1 MNLLINSD
9 DKVVGI
15 YCIKN
20 VISGRIYIGSSINIA
35 GRWKQHRYQLN
46 TNRHENHYLQHSWNK
61 HGEGSFEFSILEVI
75 DLTKKLEILSNVN
88 SSSLHKRVINLI
100 ESDDDRDILYGINLA
115 REQYYLDK
123 SLSEGCELYNI
134 CYSAIGGNHDELT
147 RKRISVAMTG
157 KTSHFKGKK
166 RDDISGENNVHYD
179 NTIRRFENIKTG
191 EIYEG
196 TKYNFHMHINAPLK
210 YVTMLIRGKIVF
222 INKEWVLEG
231 AMLTKKTRKIRKI
244 QKKIIVSEEVYKFTC
259 IDSGD
264 IIESKY
270 YELGIPS
277 GVFKNMMSGK
287 VIKRG
292 KYTLLSKR
300 EYDDIMINRRLKN
313 VARLNEIR
321 PKFKN
326 GYDRELFLDKIN
338 KKCKR
343 YNFLNIKTGEIFNGT
358 TIEFKR
364 KYNLAKFKLYHKQS
378 SCGWTIKF
386 NTVDEHNVE
395 LLKRKKSGTIKM
407 RNTLHGGNH
416 PSMDHTVYELIN
428 LITWEEFNG
437 RKYDFKMKYNYIG
450 DNINSIFNKKS
461 TSYNGWI
468 LKCNLNKYINRPI
481 YKIVELKN
489 IKTGEIYECNFHQ
502 FINRLNV
509 GDVEYTRVYRFF
521 NNKTLKIYNDWVF
534 SENYDNIMNDINN
547 KVDIKFDIKNIETN
561 EIINITRDNFCLRYN
576 HRINKTYTFFVTKKT
591 ILFDGQWVLTENVHL
606 LNYRGG
612 KGGGKDYNKYIFKNK
627 VTGEI
632 FEGTRSQLRKKYKNL
647 TILGLYALITNRNH
661 SHHDWII
668 CK

>member
-20 VISGRIYIGSSINIA
+20 VVTGKMYIGSSINIA

-61 HGEGSFEFSILEVI
+61 HGEGSFEFSILEVV

-88 SSSLHKRVINLI
+88 SGSLHKRVINLI

-123 SLSEGCELYNI
+123 FVSEGCKLYNI
-134 CYSAIGGNHDELT
+134 CYSAVGGNHDEMT

-157 KTSHFKGKK
+157 KTSSMKGKK
-166 RDDISGENNVHYD
+166 RDDISGENNFHYD

-196 TKYNFHMHINAPLK
+196 TRYDFAKHIDIPTNYMSGFLK
-210 YVTMLIRGKIVF
+210 GRYYVIK
-222 INKEWVLEG
+222 KEWIIEG
-231 AMLTKKTRKIRKI
+231 TKLKRKRGSGS
-244 QKKIIVSEEVYKFTC
+244 KKIIISEEVYKFTC

-287 VIKRG
+287 VIKHE

-300 EYDDIMINRRLKN
+300 EYDNIMINRRLK
-313 VARLNEIR
+313 RST
-321 PKFKN
+321 
-326 GYDRELFLDKIN
+326 DRSRQWNLKSDFDKKIMMDKMMDKIN
-338 KKCKR
+338 IRCKR
-343 YNFLNIKTGEIFNGT
+343 YNFLNIKTREIFNGT

-364 KYNLAKFKLYHKQS
+364 KYNLAKFKLYHKLS
-378 SCGWTIKF
+378 SCGWTLKF
-386 NTVDEHNVE
+386 NTVDEYNVE
-395 LLKRKKSGTIKM
+395 LLKRKKSGNIK
-407 RNTLHGGNH
+407 RLSKLHSGNH
-416 PSMDHTVYELIN
+416 PSIDHTVYELIN

-450 DNINSIFNKKS
+450 DNIYSIFNKKS
-461 TSYNGWI
+461 TSCNGWI

-547 KVDIKFDIKNIETN
+547 KVDIRFDIKNVETN
-561 EIINITRDNFCLRYN
+561 EIINITCHDFCLRYN
-576 HRINKTYTFFVTKKT
+576 HRIGKTYTFFVTKKT
-591 ILFDGQWVLTENVHL
+591 ILFDDQWVLVENEHL
-606 LNYRGG
+606 LKNRGG
-612 KGGGKDYNKYIFKNK
+612 RDYNKYIFKNK

-647 TILGLYALITNRNH
+647 TILGLYKLITNRVN
-661 SHHDWII
+661 SYCKWVI

>member
-20 VISGRIYIGSSINIA
+20 VVTGKMYIGSSINIE

-61 HGEGSFEFSILEVI
+61 HGEGSFEFSILEVV

-88 SSSLHKRVINLI
+88 SGSLHKRVINLI

-134 CYSAIGGNHDELT
+134 CYSAVGGNHDEMT

-157 KTSHFKGKK
+157 RTSFMKGKK

-179 NTIRRFENIKTG
+179 DTVRRFVNIKTG

-196 TKYNFHMHINAPLK
+196 TKYNFAKHIDVPSCYMSGFLK
-210 YVTMLIRGKIVF
+210 GKYYVIKKEWIIEGTKLERKSGSGRKKMLI
-222 INKEWVLEG
+222 
-231 AMLTKKTRKIRKI
+231 
-244 QKKIIVSEEVYKFTC
+244 SEEVYKFTC

-270 YELGIPS
+270 YELGIPN
-277 GVFKNMMSGK
+277 GVFKKMLSGN
-287 VIKRG
+287 VIKHR
-292 KYTLLSKR
+292 KYTLLSKV
-300 EYDDIMINRRLKN
+300 EYDNIMINRRLKN

-326 GYDRELFLDKIN
+326 GYDRELFLN
-338 KKCKR
+338 KLNKRCKR

-364 KYNLAKFKLYHKQS
+364 KYNLYKFNTHRKLA

-386 NTVDEHNVE
+386 NSVDEYNVE
-395 LLKRKKSGTIKM
+395 LLKGKKSGTIKM

-437 RKYDFKMKYNYIG
+437 RKYDFKMKYNYVG
-450 DNINSIFNKKS
+450 DNIKKIFNKKS
-461 TSYNGWI
+461 SSYDGWI
-468 LKCNLNKYINRPI
+468 LKCNLNKYINKPI

-489 IKTGEIYECNFHQ
+489 IKTDEIYNCNFHQ
-502 FINRLNV
+502 FMNRFNI
-509 GDVEYTRVYRFF
+509 DDKEYSRVYRFF
-521 NNKTLKIYNDWVF
+521 NNKFKLYNDWVF
-534 SENYDNIMNDINN
+534 SENYDSVMSDSN
-547 KVDIKFDIKNIETN
+547 KDVVRFDIKNIKTS
-561 EIINITRDNFCLRYN
+561 EIINITCDNFCKRYN
-576 HRINKTYTFFVTKKT
+576 HRIGKTYTFFVTKKT
-591 ILFDGQWVLTENVHL
+591 ILFDDQWVLAENEHL
-606 LNYRGG
+606 LNDRR
-612 KGGGKDYNKYIFKNK
+612 GGKDYNKYIFKNK

-632 FEGTRSQLRKKYKNL
+632 FEGTRSELRKKYKNL
-647 TILGLYALITNRNH
+647 TILGLYRLITNRVN
-661 SHHDWII
+661 SYCKWII

>member
-20 VISGRIYIGSSINIA
+20 VISGRMYIGSSINIA

-46 TNRHENHYLQHSWNK
+46 TNRHENHYLQNSWNK

-196 TKYNFHMHINAPLK
+196 TKYNFHMHINAPRN
-210 YVTMLIRGKIVF
+210 YVNMLIRGKIVF

-231 AMLTKKTRKIRKI
+231 AMLTRKTRKIR
-244 QKKIIVSEEVYKFTC
+244 KKIIVSEEVYKFTC

-264 IIESKY
+264 ILESKY

-287 VIKRG
+287 VIKHE

-338 KKCKR
+338 MRCKR

-364 KYNLAKFKLYHKQS
+364 KYNLHKFKSYHKLA
-378 SCGWTIKF
+378 SCGWTVKF
-386 NTVDEHNVE
+386 NTVDEYNVE
-395 LLKRKKSGTIKM
+395 LLKGKKSANIK
-407 RNTLHGGNH
+407 RLSKLHSGNY
-416 PSMDHTVYELIN
+416 PSVDQTTYELIN
-428 LITWEEFNG
+428 LVTGEEFIG
-437 RKYDFKMKYNYIG
+437 RKYDFKMKYSYVG
-450 DNINSIFNKKS
+450 DNINNIFNKKCS
-461 TSYNGWI
+461 SHYEWI

-481 YKIVELKN
+481 YKIVQLKN
-489 IKTGEIYECNFHQ
+489 IKTGEVYNCNFYQ
-502 FINRLNV
+502 FINRLNLNV
-509 GDVEYTRVYRFF
+509 GDVEYSRVYKFF
-521 NNKTLKIYNDWVF
+521 NEKFKLYNDWVF
-534 SENYDNIMNDINN
+534 SENYDRVINDINN
-547 KVDIKFDIKNIETN
+547 KVAIKFDIKNIETG
-561 EIINITRDNFCLRYN
+561 EIINITCDDFCLRYN
-576 HRINKTYTFFVTKKT
+576 HRIGKTYTFFVTKKT
-591 ILFDGQWVLTENVHL
+591 ILFDNQWVLTENEHL
-606 LNYRGG
+606 LKNRGG
-612 KGGGKDYNKYIFKNK
+612 KDHNTYIFKNK

-632 FEGTRSQLRKKYKNL
+632 FEGTRSELRKKYKNL
-647 TILGLYALITNRNH
+647 TILGLYKLITNRVN
-661 SHHDWII
+661 SYCKWII